1 MNAAQRSDYREITE
15 KVERFAEALGRN
27 SNYRVV
33 RTRLPFDIASEGTL
47 TGDIG
52 TRETGE
58 APRFT
63 VEIARRLP

>member
-1 MNAAQRSDYREITE
+1 VNAAQRSDYRAITD
-15 KVERFAEALGRN
+15 KVERFADTLAQN
-27 SNYRVV
+27 PDYSVV

-52 TRETGE
+52 ARETGE

-63 VEIARRLP
+63 VVLARRLR